1 MSDEAQDR
9 AAIQAVV
16 AGLAEAWG
24 SYFAEDA
31 DFTAWFGLYLK
42 GRDAIAA
49 SHQQI
54 FDTVYKNTK
63 VRLEIRSLRFLR
75 PDVAVVHLNGSVVG
89 EGEELSDEPH
99 VVPVA
104 VLTKESGSWRLAVFQ
119 NTKNSMSERA
129 PHGGHTEVGR
139 SVKPNG
145 AG

>member
-16 AGLAEAWG
+16 AGLAEAWGKGNGRAWG

-119 NTKNSMSERA
+119 NTKNSMSERLM
-129 PHGGHTEVGR
+129 GDIR
-139 SVKPNG
+139 K
-145 AG
+145 